1 MGRDSVEFV
10 EADIERMPFDDNEF
24 DICVSF
30 NGLHCLPDPA
40 APLTICRTG

>member
-10 EADIERMPFDDNEF
+10 EADIERMPFDDNVF